1 MTRSSRI
8 ILVTVL
14 AGSALAAAASV
25 PALTAGPT
33 ATATTTMPKTAVG
46 KMIYACLTARHT
58 LIRVST
64 TKAPTCPAGTVP
76 VRWPGTAGQ
85 PVQSPSPTSTPEAPS
100 PSPPA
105 TSPPAT
111 SPPATNSPSQSPQ
124 GAACVTSSGD
134 GGCGPYDYP
143 QISNSN
149 GWTTHIE
156 NNMWACGDGSCGPQ
170 TLTAYDPGNWSVVS
184 NQTAGNTAVRTY
196 PEVQQIFTQSSNV
209 APRVTAFA
217 SITSDYTETM
227 NESSGTIAQAAYD
240 IWLTN
245 TPASE
250 VMIWVD
256 NAGRGDGGATR
267 IGAGTVGGKAFT
279 VYRYGSDELI
289 FSLNEDL
296 PSGTIDILGVLQWL
310 QDHGLVSTGA
320 GLSQIDFGWEI
331 CSTGGE
337 PEKFAVSRYTLTSK
351 CGSAGGCF
359 D

>member
-46 KMIYACLTARHT
+46 KMIYACLPARHT
-58 LIRVST
+58 PIRVST

-76 VRWPGTAGQ
+76 VRGPGTAGQ